1 MLKYNTKI
9 ISNKGKIGK
18 LEFCKIK
25 DFCVAKDTTKTVKR
39 QSIEWNKIFAKHIS
53 D

>member
-9 ISNKGKIGK
+9 ISNKEKIGK

-25 DFCVAKDTTKTVKR
+25 GLCVAKDTTNKVKR
-39 QSIEWNKIFAKHIS
+39 
-53 D
+53 